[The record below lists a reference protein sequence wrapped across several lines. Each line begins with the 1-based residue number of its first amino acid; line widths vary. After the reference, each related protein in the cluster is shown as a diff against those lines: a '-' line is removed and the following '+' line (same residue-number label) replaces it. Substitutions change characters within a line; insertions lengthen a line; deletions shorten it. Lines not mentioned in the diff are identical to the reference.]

1 MADWENRIG
10 INRGINRGAKQG
22 QPDLRDFFPAN
33 SKIGSPPL
41 SHQTQIM
48 PRRERCVVEGLPHH
62 VTQRG
67 VDRCPVFQSDL
78 DRTTYLRLLADN
90 LVEARTRVLGW
101 CLMTNHIHLVILPQQ
116 RDSLALLLRRVHG
129 RHAQYF
135 NVKSGRTGHLW
146 QNRYFA
152 CALGPAHT
160 WRALAYVDSNPVRA
174 GMVARAAEY
183 PWSSAAAHICGDDPS
198 RLLDL
203 DWWQAQAM
211 GPAWQD
217 FLRDA
222 GPNLGRKQG
231 QPDLREFFAN
241 SIGASRDHR
250 QPSARPRTART
261 GHSCVRVSAVPPR
274 LIRGPG

>member
-1 MADWENRIG
+1 
-10 INRGINRGAKQG
+10 
-22 QPDLRDFFPAN
+22 
-33 SKIGSPPL
+33 
-41 SHQTQIM
+41 M

-116 RDSLALLLRRVHG
+116 SDSLALLLRRVHG
-129 RHAQYF
+129 RYAQYF

-203 DWWQAQAM
+203 DWWRAQAM
-211 GPAWQD
+211 GPSWQD
-217 FLRDA
+217 YLRSA
-222 GPNLGRKQG
+222 GPNLELEQCTYAGRPFG
-231 QPDLREFFAN
+231 NAEFVAEIGERFA
-241 SIGASRDHR
+241 RR
-250 QPSARPRTART
+250 W
-261 GHSCVRVSAVPPR
+261 
-274 LIRGPG
+274 IRGRPKKKPELVALPSDLQGGLFTD